1 MSRQIIKGDELQLFI
16 GNGAPKYATAHS
28 VTITGNTLDRNTK
41 DDGFWGSSSIGKI
54 TWELTAECLY
64 TDGDYDNMFDMMIS
78 REKFMLK
85 FARVRNYDANGLVAV
100 GGNVQAWLPSV
111 KGKQGYATITSITA
125 NANTG
130 ENATYSVTFTGA
142 GPLSDY
148 DNSITD
154 YSIKVVYNDDMEG
167 MTLFNM
173 AAAPYINSGWVS
185 DGRTTVQIDISD
197 GKLHDATPDREPFFI
212 FYLSGP
218 GIPEYMF
225 RGVNTIST
233 VEASN
238 NIYNIGQYAFDNSS
252 LTEISLPT
260 STPINYGNYCFSNCN
275 WLTHVNYDSG
285 NGRNWLYAKHVN
297 NSAFLNCVRLADSI
311 LGDACEYI
319 LFSAFDGC
327 LAMRN
332 VWFGSSLRRV
342 NERAFL
348 VDSHASTKTF
358 HFYTETAPYC
368 QELAFGNVGYQTFI
382 LHNASTVESFLEDTD
397 MATYY
402 PDGQCVY
409 QIAS

>member
-41 DDGFWGSSSIGKI
+41 DDGFWGTSSIGKI

-64 TDGDYDNMFDMMIS
+64 TDGDYDTMFDMMIS

-142 GPLSDY
+142 GPLSNY

-185 DGRTTVQIDISD
+185 DGHDTVQIDISD
-197 GKLHDATPDREPFFI
+197 GKLHDATPNREPFFI

-225 RGVNTIST
+225 SGVNTIST
-233 VEASN
+233 VEATN
-238 NIYNIGQYAFDNSS
+238 NIYNIGQYAFNNSS
-252 LTEISLPT
+252 LTEISLQTP
-260 STPINYGNYCFSNCN
+260 TPINYGNYCFSNCMF
-275 WLTHVNYDSG
+275 LEHVNYSS
-285 NGRNWLYAKHVN
+285 RNTVNYLFAKHIN
-297 NSAFLNCVRLADSI
+297 NSAFLNCARLADVNV
-311 LGDACEYI
+311 GDACEYI

-327 LAMRN
+327 LGVRN

-348 VDSHASTKTF
+348 VDSHSTMKTF
-358 HFYTETAPYC
+358 HFYTEKAPHC
-368 QELAFGNVGYQTFI
+368 GELAFGNIGYQTFM
-382 LHNASTVESFLEDTD
+382 LHNASDARSFVDGTD
-397 MATYY
+397 METLY
-402 PDGQCVY
+402 PVDQCDY